1 MVLTRPWSKD
11 MYTIQYS
18 CLGLF
23 TLVGYGSVNFG
34 LVHIAVQSP
43 TEVGSPS
50 FSLSYCNAL
59 AIHVASQKC

>member
-18 CLGLF
+18 YLGLF
-23 TLVGYGSVNFG
+23 TLVGHASVNFG
-34 LVHIAVQSP
+34 LVHITVQFQP
-43 TEVGSPS
+43 GVGSPS

-59 AIHVASQKC
+59 AIHVANHKC